1 MALLLNRK
9 YGSRLECLY
18 YILQANFKNY
28 GKNSFTMSNMK
39 FDKDKVNITETC
51 QLLCTKLNRKYCPYL
66 ENALNQSFC
75 YATQSIYS
83 DSTKSKAIS
92 DVVRS
97 LEALGFIESIEKNS
111 FIITDAGIKWIETP
125 FNTKEWLI
133 ITRQA
138 VLSYSL
144 VLGFLTLSQ
153 EAGNIFNSSRI
164 YLGYPNTSDPLNLST
179 GSTRDSNT
187 RTVSKILSWCI
198 STGLI
203 EPTNNPNTEQILP
216 QLYYR
221 ELVNASKL
229 SQRSY
234 KLTKYSLEY
243 INSNPK
249 VDNPLSYKHL
259 NKNVGS
265 IRENGSKT
273 IRDLTIKYNNIILNR
288 RFLLIY
294 ALNKASEL
302 KKDLSFEKLIIA
314 MEKYYDNFFLPE
326 SDTFTIMQS
335 EAAIAT
341 IAGIPFKI
349 NDESLS
355 LVPQSTI
362 NESTLI
368 SGAPDDILNIA
379 NIIVGEIL

>member
-18 YILQANFKNY
+18 YILQATFKNY
-28 GKNSFTMSNMK
+28 HKNSFTMSDMK
-39 FDKDKVNITETC
+39 FDKDKNNITETC

-75 YATQSIYS
+75 YATQSVYS
-83 DSTKSKAIS
+83 DSTKNKAIS
-92 DVVRS
+92 DVARS
-97 LEALGFIESIEKNS
+97 LEALGFIKPVEKS
-111 FIITDAGIKWIETP
+111 LFTITDLGIQWLKAP
-125 FNTKEWLI
+125 FNTEEWLI
-133 ITRQA
+133 ISRQA

-153 EAGNIFNSSRI
+153 ESGNTFDSSRI

-187 RTVSKILSWCI
+187 RTVSKIISWCI

-203 EPTNNPNTEQILP
+203 EPTNNPNTDQVLP

-221 ELVNASKL
+221 ELVNAPRL

-234 KLTKYSLEY
+234 KLTQYSLEY
-243 INSNPK
+243 ITSNPR

-273 IRDLTIKYNNIILNR
+273 IRDLTIKYNDIILNR
-288 RFLLIY
+288 RFMLLY
-294 ALNKASEL
+294 ALNKASQL
-302 KKDLSFEKLIIA
+302 KKDLSLEKLITA

-326 SDTFTIMQS
+326 SDIFNIMQS
-335 EAAIAT
+335 EADIAA
-341 IAGIPFKI
+341 IAGIPFKF
-349 NDESLS
+349 NEESLS
-355 LVPQSTI
+355 LIPQSTI
-362 NESTLI
+362 NEEILI
-368 SGAPDDILNIA
+368 SDAPDEILNIA
-379 NIIVGEIL
+379 NIIVGDIL